1 MKNFTESI
9 QYLISLVTEDPH
21 LESAWLSTLAHM
33 EHLASQQVLG
43 NISASTPLHFV
54 NEIQEHAADE
64 ARHRDI
70 ILSLRPYPLAKDGRY
85 EDLRHR
91 LRAVAESFVLGFFAN
106 PVLLQAQS
114 RFAAYVHG
122 AITIEQFPFQI
133 YSAYIDGTGSPRIRE
148 GMQEVLA
155 DEVGH
160 IQLGKKFL
168 ATLPEAERL
177 SLQELQIIEKE
188 MCLLMVQRMTVLVQ
202 EFQNHEMPT
211 EPAVRA
217 SQKLV
222 RVLADRPYA
231 QVAWVH
237 ALGHSE
243 LMASLHMQKIF
254 ISRNLPMPDLM
265 PEHVSDEL
273 RHARLLQRSVVME
286 RRKWLSVPG
295 YRQLERRLCHELER
309 YLTRYFSLMM
319 REIPEPEQL
328 YLYGAWGLEMRVFRH
343 YTDIMRGTDHV
354 GVAQT
359 ISVILQDEAE
369 HTRMVHEEIGDRDF
383 MNVQLLKWVRQ
394 TEDVVFEHTASRV
407 LSLIEV
413 QDQMSEF
420 APLYQRAFPVRNLV
434 RHPETEMELR

>member
-1 MKNFTESI
+1 
-9 QYLISLVTEDPH
+9 
-21 LESAWLSTLAHM
+21 
-33 EHLASQQVLG
+33 
-43 NISASTPLHFV
+43 
-54 NEIQEHAADE
+54 
-64 ARHRDI
+64 
-70 ILSLRPYPLAKDGRY
+70 
-85 EDLRHR
+85 
-91 LRAVAESFVLGFFAN
+91 
-106 PVLLQAQS
+106 
-114 RFAAYVHG
+114 
-122 AITIEQFPFQI
+122 
-133 YSAYIDGTGSPRIRE
+133 
-148 GMQEVLA
+148 MQEVLA

-369 HTRMVHEEIGDRDF
+369 HTRMVHEVIGDRDF

-394 TEDVVFEHTASRV
+394 TEDVVFEHIASRV

-420 APLYQRAFPVRNLV
+420 APLYQRAFPVRKLV